1 MEAIGWTPHLHNVYK
16 GWSNRGSTGIVN
28 IHIGEDRYNG
38 SFLVENDSVTI
49 YYKDG
54 YEEKHLKVPRDDCT
68 FSKHISRRMRI
79 YNVYLDEET
88 ASNHSIKS
96 GRGASRL
103 SVVDAI
109 NPGVNMNDN
118 EETDQIETSGGL
130 DLTGKKDIIAI
141 RNRYQKQLDKDYSQ
155 IKSLTDYLNRIR
167 NDTRDRR
174 NRADGLKENIEA
186 HMKER
191 DRIFTD
197 MQNLLNKE
205 EKYENKML
213 DKTLKGMKARNRV
226 IVKQKMKDVDIDTQM
241 LGTAEQ
247 FKRLYPHYG
256 TAIFANKKEVEEKER
271 EIRQAT
277 EAYNTAV
284 VNYKN
289 LLETADKNIQDVRD
303 AFVRYEKDFRTGD
316 SEVKSCRYYNSFLY
330 KMESKS
336 TKILLN
342 LDVLK
347 HDVDG
352 LKNILKVIEKDFSK
366 YENKPL
372 ETMSY

>member
-1 MEAIGWTPHLHNVYK
+1 MEAIGWTPHLHSVYR
-16 GWSNRGSTGIVN
+16 GWNHRGSTGIVN

-38 SFLVENDSVTI
+38 TFLVDNDSVTI
-49 YYKDG
+49 FYQDG
-54 YEEKHLKVPRDDCT
+54 YEAKQLKVPRDGCR

-79 YNVYLDEET
+79 YNVYFED
-88 ASNHSIKS
+88 
-96 GRGASRL
+96 GAIDSY
-103 SVVDAI
+103 SVKTKDKTTTEMIDAI
-109 NPGVNMNDN
+109 NPGVKMVDD
-118 EETDQIETSGGL
+118 EETEQLETSGGI
-130 DLTGKKDIIAI
+130 DLTGKKDMIAI
-141 RNRYQKQLDKDYSQ
+141 RNRYQKQLDKDYGQ

-174 NRADGLKENIEA
+174 NRADGLKENIDA

-205 EKYENKML
+205 EKYENNML

-303 AFVRYEKDFRTGD
+303 AFVRYEKDFRIGD
-316 SEVKSCRYYNSFLY
+316 SEVKSCRYYNSILY

-347 HDVDG
+347 HDIDG
-352 LKNILKVIEKDFSK
+352 LRNTLKVVEKDFSK
-366 YENKPL
+366 YENAPL